1 MDRFDAM
8 QMFVRAIEKG
18 SFSAVAKE
26 RGIGQPAVS
35 KQISA
40 LEDELGTE
48 LIHRT
53 SRSITLTEAGRDF
66 YDSALHILDD
76 FENATSR
83 IGRGQTAP
91 KGFIRVTVPPTFA
104 RLHMVSKLPAFF
116 AAYPDMAVE
125 MAASESPTTIVE
137 DGFDLA
143 IHSGDLPDSTLVA
156 RRFAQ
161 TMIILVATPQYLT
174 RYGAPES
181 PEELDRFRSVVYVER
196 GSVQP
201 WSFGSGQDAKRVI
214 PTGVFRT
221 SDIEQMRMGVLE
233 HLGIA
238 QAPAWLFA
246 AELREGAVIRLLTA
260 FERTV
265 PILAVRPASRRLSTK
280 VRIFIEHLE
289 KTFAVCPQFN
299 PRGAPNGET
308 TRQKKERLTLQL
320 ESRRGQAIEASP
332 QQAVNE
338 YYDRHDQRRSQ
349 QHVEPPRIA
358 GAADGARET
367 RYRNNPSLEIKIFR
381 RTPLLNGH
389 KRV

>member
-1 MDRFDAM
+1 MDKFEAM
-8 QMFVRAIEKG
+8 QVFVRVVERG

-26 RGIGQPAVS
+26 RGIGQPAIS

-53 SRSITLTEAGRDF
+53 SRSIAVTDAGRDF
-66 YDSALHILDD
+66 YESALRILDD
-76 FENATSR
+76 FESATSR
-83 IGRGQTAP
+83 IGRGQSAP
-91 KGFIRVTVPPTFA
+91 KGLIRVTVPPTFA

-125 MAASESPTTIVE
+125 MAASESPTTIIE

-174 RYGAPES
+174 RFGGPET
-181 PEELDRFRSVVYVER
+181 PEDLKRHRGVVFMER
-196 GSVQP
+196 GTAQP
-201 WSFGSGQDAKRVI
+201 WIFGSRQEAKRVI

-238 QAPAWLFA
+238 QTPAWLFA
-246 AELREGAVIRLLTA
+246 AELREGTVLRLLTS

-265 PILAVRPASRRLSTK
+265 PIFAVRPASRRMPAK
-280 VRIFIEHLE
+280 VRVFMEHLE
-289 KTFAVCPQFN
+289 KTFALCSQFN
-299 PRGAPNGET
+299 PRPIEIRGET
-308 TRQKKERLTLQL
+308 PLE
-320 ESRRGQAIEASP
+320 ESR
-332 QQAVNE
+332 
-338 YYDRHDQRRSQ
+338 D
-349 QHVEPPRIA
+349 VEPA
-358 GAADGARET
+358 YAD
-367 RYRNNPSLEIKIFR
+367 
-381 RTPLLNGH
+381 
-389 KRV
+389 

>member
-1 MDRFDAM
+1 VDKFDAM
-8 QMFVRAIEKG
+8 QIFVRAIEKG

-53 SRSITLTEAGRDF
+53 SRSIALTEAGRDF
-66 YDSALHILDD
+66 YESALHILDD
-76 FENATSR
+76 FENAASR

-91 KGFIRVTVPPTFA
+91 KGIIRVTVPPTFA

-125 MAASESPTTIVE
+125 MAASESPATIVE

-143 IHSGDLPDSTLVA
+143 IHSGELPDSTLVA

-161 TMIILVATPQYLT
+161 TTTVLVATPQYLT
-174 RYGAPES
+174 RYGAPQS
-181 PEELDRFRSVVYVER
+181 PDDLNHFRSVVFVER

-201 WSFGSGQDAKRVI
+201 WSFGSGRDAKRVI

-221 SDIEQMRMGVLE
+221 SDIEQMRMGVIE

-238 QAPAWLFA
+238 QAPAWLFY
-246 AELREGAVIRLLTA
+246 AELREGTVIRLLTS

-289 KTFAVCPQFN
+289 KTFALCSQFN
-299 PRGAPNGET
+299 PR
-308 TRQKKERLTLQL
+308 
-320 ESRRGQAIEASP
+320 
-332 QQAVNE
+332 
-338 YYDRHDQRRSQ
+338 
-349 QHVEPPRIA
+349 
-358 GAADGARET
+358 
-367 RYRNNPSLEIKIFR
+367 PS
-381 RTPLLNGH
+381 
-389 KRV
+389 

>member
-1 MDRFDAM
+1 MDKFDAM
-8 QMFVRAIEKG
+8 QVFVRVAEKG

-48 LIHRT
+48 LIHRN
-53 SRSITLTEAGRDF
+53 SRSIALTEAGRDF
-66 YDSALHILDD
+66 YGSALRILDD
-76 FENATSR
+76 FESATSR
-83 IGRGQTAP
+83 IGQGQSAP
-91 KGFIRVTVPPTFA
+91 KGLIRVTVPPTFA

-116 AAYPDMAVE
+116 AAYPDIAVE
-125 MAASESPTTIVE
+125 MGASENPAAIIE

-174 RYGAPES
+174 RYGAPEL
-181 PEELDRFRSVVYVER
+181 PEDISRHRAVVFVER

-201 WSFGSGQDAKRVI
+201 WSFGSGQDARRII

-233 HLGIA
+233 HLGMA

-246 AELREGAVIRLLTA
+246 AELREGTVLRLLTP

-265 PILAVRPASRRLSTK
+265 PILAIRPASRRMSTK

-289 KTFAVCPQFN
+289 KTFALCSQFN
-299 PRGAPNGET
+299 PVQSAT
-308 TRQKKERLTLQL
+308 QL
-320 ESRRGQAIEASP
+320 
-332 QQAVNE
+332 
-338 YYDRHDQRRSQ
+338 DR
-349 QHVEPPRIA
+349 
-358 GAADGARET
+358 
-367 RYRNNPSLEIKIFR
+367 
-381 RTPLLNGH
+381 
-389 KRV
+389 

>member
-1 MDRFDAM
+1 
-8 QMFVRAIEKG
+8 
-18 SFSAVAKE
+18 
-26 RGIGQPAVS
+26 
-35 KQISA
+35 
-40 LEDELGTE
+40 
-48 LIHRT
+48 
-53 SRSITLTEAGRDF
+53 
-66 YDSALHILDD
+66 
-76 FENATSR
+76 
-83 IGRGQTAP
+83 
-91 KGFIRVTVPPTFA
+91 VPPTFA

-125 MAASESPTTIVE
+125 MAASESPTTIIE

-181 PEELDRFRSVVYVER
+181 PDDLHRFRSVAFVER

-246 AELREGAVIRLLTA
+246 AELREGTVIRLLTP

-289 KTFAVCPQFN
+289 KTFALCSQFN
-299 PRGAPNGET
+299 PR
-308 TRQKKERLTLQL
+308 
-320 ESRRGQAIEASP
+320 
-332 QQAVNE
+332 
-338 YYDRHDQRRSQ
+338 
-349 QHVEPPRIA
+349 
-358 GAADGARET
+358 
-367 RYRNNPSLEIKIFR
+367 PS
-381 RTPLLNGH
+381 
-389 KRV
+389 

>member
-1 MDRFDAM
+1 VDKFDAM
-8 QMFVRAIEKG
+8 QIFVRAIEKG

-53 SRSITLTEAGRDF
+53 SRSIALTEAGRDF
-66 YDSALHILDD
+66 YESALRIVDD

-83 IGRGQTAP
+83 IGRGPTAP
-91 KGFIRVTVPPTFA
+91 KGIIRVTVPPTFA

-125 MAASESPTTIVE
+125 MAASESPATIVE

-161 TMIILVATPQYLT
+161 TTTVLVATPQYLT
-174 RYGAPES
+174 RYGAPQS
-181 PEELDRFRSVVYVER
+181 PDDLNHFRSVVFVER

-201 WSFGSGQDAKRVI
+201 WSFGSGRDAKRVI

-221 SDIEQMRMGVLE
+221 SDIEQMRMGVIE

-238 QAPAWLFA
+238 QAPAWLFY
-246 AELREGAVIRLLTA
+246 AELREGTVIRLLTS

-289 KTFAVCPQFN
+289 KTFALCSQFN
-299 PRGAPNGET
+299 PR
-308 TRQKKERLTLQL
+308 
-320 ESRRGQAIEASP
+320 
-332 QQAVNE
+332 
-338 YYDRHDQRRSQ
+338 
-349 QHVEPPRIA
+349 
-358 GAADGARET
+358 
-367 RYRNNPSLEIKIFR
+367 PS
-381 RTPLLNGH
+381 
-389 KRV
+389 

>member
-1 MDRFDAM
+1 VDRFDAM
-8 QMFVRAIEKG
+8 QMFVRVIDKG

-40 LEDELGTE
+40 LEDGLGAE

-53 SRSITLTEAGRDF
+53 SRSLALTEAGRDF
-66 YDSALHILDD
+66 YESASRILDD
-76 FENATSR
+76 FESATSR
-83 IGRGQTAP
+83 IGGGQTAP
-91 KGFIRVTVPPTFA
+91 KGLLRVTVPPTFA

-125 MAASESPTTIVE
+125 LAALDSTETIID

-143 IHSGDLPDSTLVA
+143 IHSGDLPDSNLVA

-174 RYGAPES
+174 RHGAPES
-181 PEELDRFRSVVYVER
+181 PDDLNRFRSVVFVER

-201 WSFGSGQDAKRVI
+201 WRFGSGQNAKRAL

-221 SDIEQMRMGVLE
+221 SDMEQMRMGVLE

-246 AELREGAVIRLLTA
+246 AELREGTVLRLLTP

-265 PILAVRPASRRLSTK
+265 PILAVRPPSRRPSTK

-289 KTFAVCPQFN
+289 KTFALCSQFN
-299 PRGAPNGET
+299 PR
-308 TRQKKERLTLQL
+308 
-320 ESRRGQAIEASP
+320 
-332 QQAVNE
+332 
-338 YYDRHDQRRSQ
+338 
-349 QHVEPPRIA
+349 
-358 GAADGARET
+358 
-367 RYRNNPSLEIKIFR
+367 PS
-381 RTPLLNGH
+381 
-389 KRV
+389 

>member
-1 MDRFDAM
+1 MDRLDAM
-8 QMFVRAIEKG
+8 QAFVRVIEKG

-40 LEDELGTE
+40 LEEELGTE

-53 SRSITLTEAGRDF
+53 SRSIALTEAGREF
-66 YDSALHILDD
+66 YGSALRILDD
-76 FENATSR
+76 FESAASR

-91 KGFIRVTVPPTFA
+91 KGLIRVTVPPAFA
-104 RLHMVSKLPAFF
+104 RLHIVSKLPAFF
-116 AAYPDMAVE
+116 AAYPDLAVE
-125 MAASESPTTIVE
+125 MSTSESPATIIE

-156 RRFAQ
+156 RKLGQ
-161 TMIILVATPQYLT
+161 TMTVLVATPQYLA

-181 PEELDRFRSVVYVER
+181 PEDLNRFRSVVFVEQ
-196 GSVQP
+196 GSTQP

-221 SDIEQMRMGVLE
+221 SDMEQMRMGVLE

-246 AELREGAVIRLLTA
+246 AELREGTVVRLLTPL
-260 FERTV
+260 ERTV
-265 PILAVRPASRRLSTK
+265 PVLAVRPASRRMSTK

-289 KTFAVCPQFN
+289 KTFAMCFQFN
-299 PRGAPNGET
+299 PR
-308 TRQKKERLTLQL
+308 
-320 ESRRGQAIEASP
+320 
-332 QQAVNE
+332 
-338 YYDRHDQRRSQ
+338 
-349 QHVEPPRIA
+349 
-358 GAADGARET
+358 
-367 RYRNNPSLEIKIFR
+367 PS
-381 RTPLLNGH
+381 
-389 KRV
+389 

>member
-1 MDRFDAM
+1 MDKFDAM
-8 QMFVRAIEKG
+8 QMFIRVIEKG

-26 RGIGQPAVS
+26 RGMGQPAIS

-48 LIHRT
+48 LLHRT
-53 SRSITLTEAGRDF
+53 SRSIALTEAGRDF
-66 YDSALHILDD
+66 YESALRILDD

-91 KGFIRVTVPPTFA
+91 KGLIRVTVPPTFA

-125 MAASESPTTIVE
+125 MGTSENPTTIIE

-143 IHSGDLPDSTLVA
+143 IHSGDLPDSSLVA

-161 TMIILVATPQYLT
+161 TVIILVATPQYLT
-174 RYGAPES
+174 RHGAPES
-181 PEELDRFRSVVYVER
+181 PGDLSRFRSDVFVER

-201 WSFGSGQDAKRVI
+201 WTFGSGRDAKRVI

-246 AELREGAVIRLLTA
+246 AELREGTVVRLLNS
-260 FERTV
+260 FERTI
-265 PILAVRPASRRLSTK
+265 PILAVRPASRRLSAK

-289 KTFAVCPQFN
+289 RTFVLCSQFN
-299 PRGAPNGET
+299 PR
-308 TRQKKERLTLQL
+308 
-320 ESRRGQAIEASP
+320 
-332 QQAVNE
+332 
-338 YYDRHDQRRSQ
+338 
-349 QHVEPPRIA
+349 
-358 GAADGARET
+358 
-367 RYRNNPSLEIKIFR
+367 PS
-381 RTPLLNGH
+381 
-389 KRV
+389 

>member
-1 MDRFDAM
+1 MDKFDAM
-8 QMFVRAIEKG
+8 QTFVRIIEKG

-40 LEDELGTE
+40 LEHEFGTE
-48 LIHRT
+48 LIHRS
-53 SRSITLTEAGRDF
+53 SRSIALTEAGREF
-66 YDSALHILDD
+66 YESALHILDD
-76 FENATSR
+76 FENATFR

-91 KGFIRVTVPPTFA
+91 RGLIRVTVPPTFA

-125 MAASESPTTIVE
+125 MGVSQSPTTIIE

-156 RRFAQ
+156 RKFAQ
-161 TMIILVATPQYLT
+161 TTTILVATPQYLT

-181 PEELDRFRSVVYVER
+181 PDDLKRFRSVVFVER

-201 WSFGSGQDAKRVI
+201 WSFDSGQGVKRVI

-238 QAPAWLFA
+238 QASAWLFA
-246 AELREGAVIRLLTA
+246 AELREGTVVRLLTT

-265 PILAVRPASRRLSTK
+265 PILAVRPASRRISTK

-289 KTFAVCPQFN
+289 KTFALCSQFN
-299 PRGAPNGET
+299 PR
-308 TRQKKERLTLQL
+308 
-320 ESRRGQAIEASP
+320 
-332 QQAVNE
+332 
-338 YYDRHDQRRSQ
+338 
-349 QHVEPPRIA
+349 
-358 GAADGARET
+358 
-367 RYRNNPSLEIKIFR
+367 PS
-381 RTPLLNGH
+381 
-389 KRV
+389 

>member
-1 MDRFDAM
+1 MDKFDAM
-8 QMFVRAIEKG
+8 QIFVRVVEKG

-40 LEDELGTE
+40 LENEIGTE

-53 SRSITLTEAGRDF
+53 SRSIALTEAGRDF
-66 YDSALHILDD
+66 YESALRILDD

-83 IGRGQTAP
+83 IGRGQTSP
-91 KGFIRVTVPPTFA
+91 KGLIRVTVPPTFA
-104 RLHMVSKLPAFF
+104 RLHMVSKLSAFF
-116 AAYPDMAVE
+116 AAYPDISVE
-125 MAASESPTTIVE
+125 MAASESPTTIIE

-161 TMIILVATPQYLT
+161 TMIIVVATPQYLT
-174 RYGAPES
+174 RHGAPES
-181 PEELDRFRSVVYVER
+181 PEDIQRFQSVVFVER
-196 GSVQP
+196 GSGQP
-201 WSFGSGQDAKRVI
+201 WSFGSGPDAKRVI

-246 AELREGAVIRLLTA
+246 AELREGTVLRLLTQ

-289 KTFAVCPQFN
+289 KTFALCSQFN
-299 PRGAPNGET
+299 PR
-308 TRQKKERLTLQL
+308 
-320 ESRRGQAIEASP
+320 
-332 QQAVNE
+332 
-338 YYDRHDQRRSQ
+338 
-349 QHVEPPRIA
+349 
-358 GAADGARET
+358 
-367 RYRNNPSLEIKIFR
+367 PS
-381 RTPLLNGH
+381 
-389 KRV
+389 